1 MDNIKILNKL
11 LKKNKRSIPID
22 GLKKLFLRPIFWQGI
37 VIYIPNTM
45 HKIYRYLAIF
55 FIKTLCWG
63 SVAEEAERV
72 VYPLRTMTK
81 AERMPFYEKLGQRDG
96 GIAQFV
102 MERFFQE
109 ISTGVPGLI
118 KALPDGEFEHFVT
131 NYLVARK
138 LFKDSFR
145 VVFRVRSGSDRA
157 ESVTHSMV
165 EHLPAHKM
173 DDLILQ
179 ALFIRYGAI
188 AEPRERIRNQ
198 LNLLRIRSDE
208 NRGEFLPRADLMTK
222 SRTLYP
228 DVAGLPENRYYVEQ
242 TAAGPRYR
250 VYTVEDCLYIPFNH
264 PEFHG
269 MFQGDVEIPA
279 ATWAIADL
287 RGGVGA
293 PDRYH
298 FGKPKIKNGALFRKD
313 RTLVQQEGLMVVAR
327 KPFSHCYLVCDYY
340 RHPDFDQMCVEERG
354 ILSKSSVDM
363 PGMQRFIDVLG
374 GFEELDKTGIGF
386 LPYRFASMGQQQADA
401 TSAPQGQQGL
411 SISQA
416 RMLLPYLYLLADED
430 PAVVGSAIQLLE
442 DIIVDAEDDI
452 EVASAEET
460 KAEAVQPQT
469 IPMIGAGAGVELVA
483 PVARGEDL
491 TRQHAHRRREE
502 TTPMVPSEEEQK
514 AKKIQGRIAKL
525 EKIRVHF
532 RRKAGELRHYSAAD
546 TEEMIRRLHTA
557 FSHHGVVR
565 TGATRIRGSHAATEV
580 TDITSAGRHSVF
592 LGLVRR
598 DHKEGFG
605 AGTLKAIIDDHT
617 DRVINLLTSQ
627 VRAIATE

>member
-1 MDNIKILNKL
+1 MANIKILNKL

-22 GLKKLFLRPIFWQGI
+22 GLKKLFVRPIFWQGI
-37 VIYIPNTM
+37 VIYMPNTM
-45 HKIYRYLAIF
+45 HRIYRYLAIF
-55 FIKTLCWG
+55 LVKTLCWG
-63 SVAEEAERV
+63 SVAEEGERV
-72 VYPLRTMTK
+72 VYPLRTMTRD
-81 AERMPFYEKLGQRDG
+81 ERMPFYEKMGQRDG

-102 MERFFQE
+102 LERFFQE
-109 ISTGVPGLI
+109 ISTGVPVLI
-118 KALPDGEFEHFVT
+118 RALPDGEFEHFVT

-145 VVFRVRSGSDRA
+145 VVFRVRSRSDRA
-157 ESVTHSMV
+157 ESVTHSMA

-250 VYTVEDCLYIPFNH
+250 VYTVEDYLYIPFNH

-293 PDRYH
+293 PDIYH
-298 FGKPKIKNGALFRKD
+298 FGKPKIKNGALFTKD

-340 RHPDFDQMCVEERG
+340 RHPEFDQMCVEERG

-374 GFEELDKTGIGF
+374 GFEELDRTGIGF
-386 LPYRFASMGQQQADA
+386 LPYRFDSMEQQADA
-401 TSAPQGQQGL
+401 QAQQGL

-416 RMLLPYLYLLADED
+416 RMLLPYLYLLQDED
-430 PAVVGSAIQLLE
+430 PAITAPAIQLLE
-442 DIIVDAEDDI
+442 DMIVEAEEDI
-452 EVASAEET
+452 TVASAEE
-460 KAEAVQPQT
+460 AEAGVGQPQT

-491 TRQHAHRRREE
+491 TRQHTHRRREE

-514 AKKIQGRIAKL
+514 AKKIQERIGKL
-525 EKIRVHF
+525 EKIRAHF

-580 TDITSAGRHSVF
+580 TDITSAGQHSVF

-605 AGTLKAIIDDHT
+605 AGTLKAIINDHT
-617 DRVINLLTSQ
+617 DRVIKLLTSQ
-627 VRAIATE
+627 VRAMSAE